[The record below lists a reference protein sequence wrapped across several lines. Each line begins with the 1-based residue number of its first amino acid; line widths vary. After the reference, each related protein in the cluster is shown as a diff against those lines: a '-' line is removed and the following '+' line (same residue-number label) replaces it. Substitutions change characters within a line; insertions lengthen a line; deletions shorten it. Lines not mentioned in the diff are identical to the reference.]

1 MSVLE
6 TFVRI
11 RRYRARAA
19 DFQRLAGGSLSLDVR
34 DRYLA
39 IANHYSAL
47 ADAEVLSDKLRRN
60 ERLKELR
67 YEREQKAVVQ
77 LKQPQFTL
85 NQKAP
90 PRAPETIKLRV
101 ISSTGRRSA
110 SPLAASRRRPR
121 LVAHLSNLAVA
132 KSAP

>member
-1 MSVLE
+1 MSVLG

-11 RRYRARAA
+11 RRYRTRAA
-19 DFQRLAGGSLSLDVR
+19 DFQRLAGGSVSLDVR

-39 IANHYSAL
+39 IANHYIAL
-47 ADAEVLSDKLRRN
+47 ANAEVLSDKLRRK

-67 YEREQKAVVQ
+67 YEREQQVTVDQEA
-77 LKQPQFTL
+77 PQRG
-85 NQKAP
+85 P
-90 PRAPETIKLRV
+90 VTIKLRV
-101 ISSTGRRSA
+101 INSTGKRSA

-121 LVAHLSNLAVA
+121 LVAHLSNLAVT

>member
-11 RRYRARAA
+11 RRYRTRAA
-19 DFQRLAGGSLSLDVR
+19 DFQRLAGGSVSLDVR

-39 IANHYSAL
+39 IANHYIAL
-47 ADAEVLSDKLRRN
+47 ANAEVLSDKLRRK

-67 YEREQKAVVQ
+67 SEREQ
-77 LKQPQFTL
+77 PQVKVD
-85 NQKAP
+85 QEAP
-90 PRAPETIKLRV
+90 PRTPVTIKLRV
-101 ISSTGRRSA
+101 INSTGKRSA
-110 SPLAASRRRPR
+110 SPLSASRRRTR
-121 LVAHLSNLAVA
+121 LAAHLSNLVVK